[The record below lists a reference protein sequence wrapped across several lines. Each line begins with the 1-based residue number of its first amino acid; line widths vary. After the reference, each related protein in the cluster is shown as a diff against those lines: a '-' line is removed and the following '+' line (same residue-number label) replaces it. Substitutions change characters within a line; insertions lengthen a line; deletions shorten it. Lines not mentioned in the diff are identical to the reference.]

1 MIISIEKNLVSRYNT
16 DVQNYNTEIHVSVR
30 KIKLENGGKNNER

>member
-16 DVQNYNTEIHVSVR
+16 EVRNYNTEIHVSVR
-30 KIKLENGGKNNER
+30 KNQTRKRRKKQ